1 MMKRIET
8 DVFHFETPIC
18 KAFKEFNHLLQI
30 DVDVLIRDL
39 LGFKTYEDYK
49 IHGSMNGII
58 KCHGLRKNHG
68 LEDSNLKEETLKE
81 KAILEGSWGHEN
93 RKGKNFCSWLKESFG
108 NYHELDYEL
117 ILKLEEYWWGKK
129 EEEDLSKDA
138 WSTYL
143 PSDDNDAIQ
152 ANQERKDE
160 RVVRRF
166 GVTHSQEIHDDDAIQ
181 ATQELFDDHKP
192 IGDDD
197 DIGDLDDY
205 LIPHDEPYY
214 VDEEEE
220 DFKERRSKLLGIPY
234 EKPPTFKSKK
244 FEVIKYSFEPVE
256 EYVSHVYQDIFR
268 KKDEGWFVTKTT

>member
-58 KCHGLRKNHG
+58 KCHGPRKNHG

-143 PSDDNDAIQ
+143 PRIN
-152 ANQERKDE
+152 N
-160 RVVRRF
+160 
-166 GVTHSQEIHDDDAIQ
+166 DDDAIQ

-220 DFKERRSKLLGIPY
+220 DFKERGSKLLGIPY
-234 EKPPTFKSKK
+234 EKPPTFKFEK